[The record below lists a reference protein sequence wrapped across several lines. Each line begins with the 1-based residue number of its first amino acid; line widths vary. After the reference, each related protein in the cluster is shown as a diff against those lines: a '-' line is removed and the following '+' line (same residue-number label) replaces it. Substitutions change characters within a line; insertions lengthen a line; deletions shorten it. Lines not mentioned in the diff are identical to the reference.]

1 MRLYES
7 VFIARQDI
15 SSAQVDPWPMN
26 SPASSPMPVAQSTN
40 VNIGTPVP
48 CLSDQEEP

>member
-15 SSAQVDPWPMN
+15 SSAQVESMADEF
-26 SPASSPMPVAQSTN
+26 AGIITN
-40 VNIGTPVP
+40 AGGTIHKREYWDSVP